1 MDTAFL
7 THPACDRHLAGQDH
21 AERPERLAVI
31 EDALIAEGV
40 FDFLQLVEAP
50 EATRAQLER
59 IHSTAHLDE
68 FLGRKPSK
76 VQRIDADTLMDAAT
90 IPAALRA
97 AGAVIRATEMVVTGE
112 AGNAF
117 CCVRPPGHHA
127 TRDSAMGFCFFNNVA
142 AGVAQ
147 ALEVHGLERVAV
159 IDFDAHASNGTED
172 IFHGDP
178 RVLLCSVSQADLFTA
193 AQTAA
198 QTAASSE
205 AAVGVAG
212 GVVNVHLSRE
222 AGGAEFREGVECR
235 WMPALDAFRPRMV
248 FVSAGF
254 DAHVADPMSD
264 LRLGDD
270 DFAWVSGK
278 VVDLAARHAEGR
290 LVSVLEGGY
299 ELASLARCATR
310 HVRILLGI

>member
-1 MDTAFL
+1 MDTAFV
-7 THPACDRHLAGQDH
+7 THPACGRHLAGQDH
-21 AERPERLAVI
+21 VERPERLAVI

-40 FDFLQLVEAP
+40 IDFLQLVEAP

-59 IHSTAHLDE
+59 IHSKAHLDRY
-68 FLGRKPSK
+68 LGAKPSG
-76 VQRIDADTLMDAAT
+76 VERIDADTLMDAAS

-97 AGAVIRATEMVVTGE
+97 AGAVIRATEMVITGE

-172 IFHGDP
+172 IFRGDP
-178 RVLLCSVSQADLFTA
+178 RVLLCSVSQGDLFTR
-193 AQTAA
+193 A
-198 QTAASSE
+198 QTAASSDP
-205 AAVGVAG
+205 AD
-212 GVVNVHLSRE
+212 GVVNIHLSRE
-222 AGGAEFREGVECR
+222 AGGAEFREGVEAQ
-235 WMPALDAFRPRMV
+235 WLPAIEAFRPQMIH
-248 FVSAGF
+248 VSAGF
-254 DAHVADPMSD
+254 DAHLADPMSD
-264 LRLGDD
+264 LRLSDD
-270 DFAWVSGK
+270 DFGWVSGM
-278 VVDLAARHAEGR
+278 VVEVASRHAEGR

-310 HVRILLGI
+310 HVRTLLGI